1 MYNIC
6 ERYIPANNY
15 KLKSFLLNDKAYTYT
30 LLYDYDKAAELTLQA
45 LELAKK
51 SGDKR
56 EVASA
61 SISVAEG
68 FSTMNLNKQA
78 EQYYQQSITV
88 AQSAKDTGMLSYSY
102 RYYGVHLLKNKQWQQ
117 AFLNLTK
124 AKDISILLKD
134 SISLAFVWHHLADYY
149 WNFKQTDS
157 CFYFAKKAEGVWER
171 RAEYIDVSAVCMQI
185 GGFYLQ
191 LGNFKEAGL
200 YLKKSEK
207 YMDDSPYARE
217 KLFGALAE
225 LYNKTGNTKLAFDY
239 LLKAKKTAEDIKE
252 KESTAKVMS
261 LRIKFE
267 ADQKEIEIQKEKEQR
282 NLAYLDSKNKT
293 AQRNIVF
300 VVLFFV
306 LLSLGIIV
314 FAYLKI
320 KNKNKLLHQSNA
332 DLENLAKQKQI
343 LLKEVHHRVKNNLTT
358 LKSLFY
364 LQAKSSDKEEVKLAL
379 EECQQRIQSMAL
391 IHQSLYEENE
401 NEKIEFLHF
410 LKQLFNEL
418 ELSSK
423 PADKEIEIEYKGMNL
438 ELDMSTALFL
448 GLILNELATNSYKYA
463 FKESQA
469 GKIGIE
475 LQKTDA
481 RLTIIYYDTG
491 IGLSFGYEEQKGGFG
506 FKLMRILTEQIDA
519 VLTYEKL
526 QNKSQFKI
534 EIPLE

>member
-1 MYNIC
+1 MNGKSKKTTFLILLAFLACFNRVYANKKVNPLDDKLVAYRYTMHLDSALFYFNKALPIALQAKDSITIFYLYKHLGDAYEHHKYIDSTFRMYNIC
-6 ERYIPANNY
+6 ERYIPVNNY

-45 LELAKK
+45 LELAEK

-88 AQSAKDTGMLSYSY
+88 AQRAKDTGMLSYSY
-102 RYYGVHLLKNKQWQQ
+102 RYHGVHLLKNKQWQQ

-185 GGFYLQ
+185 GSFYLQ

-252 KESTAKVMS
+252 KE
-261 LRIKFE
+261 
-267 ADQKEIEIQKEKEQR
+267 
-282 NLAYLDSKNKT
+282 N
-293 AQRNIVF
+293 
-300 VVLFFV
+300 
-306 LLSLGIIV
+306 
-314 FAYLKI
+314 
-320 KNKNKLLHQSNA
+320 
-332 DLENLAKQKQI
+332 
-343 LLKEVHHRVKNNLTT
+343 
-358 LKSLFY
+358 
-364 LQAKSSDKEEVKLAL
+364 
-379 EECQQRIQSMAL
+379 
-391 IHQSLYEENE
+391 
-401 NEKIEFLHF
+401 
-410 LKQLFNEL
+410 
-418 ELSSK
+418 
-423 PADKEIEIEYKGMNL
+423 
-438 ELDMSTALFL
+438 
-448 GLILNELATNSYKYA
+448 
-463 FKESQA
+463 
-469 GKIGIE
+469 
-475 LQKTDA
+475 
-481 RLTIIYYDTG
+481 
-491 IGLSFGYEEQKGGFG
+491 
-506 FKLMRILTEQIDA
+506 
-519 VLTYEKL
+519 
-526 QNKSQFKI
+526 
-534 EIPLE
+534 